1 MGTST
6 KLTFGALQLPSAVA
20 QAAQQILDRIEND
33 NDNED
38 LIHELANLG
47 RLREGA
53 LKDHRATGAVFT
65 PYSIA
70 QELADLLA
78 VGPGEVVCDPSV
90 GSGVFLLAVAEQKFQ
105 RGESIPS
112 IAETLRGIDID
123 LSLIHI

>member
-6 KLTFGALQLPSAVA
+6 KLTFGALLLPSAVA

-47 RLREGA
+47 PLREGA

-65 PYSIA
+65 
-70 QELADLLA
+70 
-78 VGPGEVVCDPSV
+78 
-90 GSGVFLLAVAEQKFQ
+90 
-105 RGESIPS
+105 
-112 IAETLRGIDID
+112 